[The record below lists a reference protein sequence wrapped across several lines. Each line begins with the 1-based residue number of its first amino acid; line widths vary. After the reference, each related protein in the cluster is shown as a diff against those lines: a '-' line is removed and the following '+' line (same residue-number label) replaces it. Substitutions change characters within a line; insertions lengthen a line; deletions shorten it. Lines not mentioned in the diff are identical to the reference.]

1 MRCPSCGA
9 TAAPAA
15 RFCDQCGGRLPG
27 AEPRLATAAG
37 DRRIVSALFA
47 DLVDYV
53 RMVAEHDAEDVKQ
66 RVDAALGAMVDA
78 VRRFDGTVEKFIG
91 DAIFAVFGYPRAHDD
106 DALRAAL
113 CAIAIR
119 EGLRALGPWADGEHL
134 QVRIGVA
141 TGEVVAARRPD
152 DGSSGASLTGPAV
165 VTAARIQDIAQPG
178 EILLDAA
185 TVSAIRRRVELE
197 DRGPVV
203 LRGHPAAVRVH
214 ALVGAP
220 RALRSWDPPRGR
232 LIGRTAERAQLRA
245 AIEATVKS
253 GRGRTIIVA
262 GEAGAGKSRLVADLE
277 TDALAAG
284 LRWTWTENVSY
295 ESGEPY
301 RFVRAFAQA
310 VADEEGLDSGA
321 LARRLLFTPDR
332 DPAASAR
339 MTGAIAAV
347 ARDAAFSGWE
357 ADIPS
362 APTDPVEVAGGIGE
376 TVEAY
381 IRALAA
387 LRGPRV
393 AVVEDLHWLDRSS
406 EVAVGALVRLSGE
419 VPFVVVLTA
428 RPGSLPDWASMPHVT
443 RIDLAGLDAGETEVL
458 AADVAGGELL
468 RHDALRIHERTAGN
482 PLFVGETI
490 RAALADG
497 SLAIR
502 DGRFALLDRRRSDV
516 PLTLRALLG
525 ARIDALTEDAREVLG
540 VASVIGI
547 TFSTAIVDELVDGHA
562 SRPILLGLAEAA
574 LVVPLEPSDSWRFS
588 HALIHDAAYV
598 GLLASRRRALHARLA
613 TYLESAEPVAP
624 LGVIGGHWAAA
635 ARPDRA
641 IPALVAAAEQ
651 ALAVGATA
659 EAAGFWLAAAEATA
673 EVEEKTEYRRRSAAA
688 ERGS

>member
-1 MRCPSCGA
+1 MS
-9 TAAPAA
+9 
-15 RFCDQCGGRLPG
+15 
-27 AEPRLATAAG
+27 G
-37 DRRIVSALFA
+37 DRRIVTALFA

-78 VRRFDGTVEKFIG
+78 VQRFDGTVEKFIG
-91 DAIFAVFGYPRAHDD
+91 DAVFAVFGYPRAHDD

-113 CAIAIR
+113 CSIAIR
-119 EGLRALGPWADGEHL
+119 DALRDLGPWRDGERL
-134 QVRIGVA
+134 QVRVGVA
-141 TGEVVAARRPD
+141 TGEVVAARRSD
-152 DGSSGASLTGPAV
+152 AQMGGASLTGPAV
-165 VTAARIQDIAQPG
+165 VTAARIQDVARPG

-197 DRGPVV
+197 DRGPIV
-203 LRGHPAAVRVH
+203 LRGHPAAVRIH

-232 LIGRTAERAQLRA
+232 FIGRAAELALLRA
-245 AIEATVKS
+245 AIDATVAS
-253 GRGRTIIVA
+253 GRGRAIVVT
-262 GEAGAGKSRLVADLE
+262 GEAGVGKSRLVAELE

-284 LRWTWTENVSY
+284 LPWTWIENLSY
-295 ESGEPY
+295 ESGEPF

-310 VADEEGLDSGA
+310 VADEEGVDSGT
-321 LARRLLFTPDR
+321 LTRRLLFTPER

-339 MTGAIAAV
+339 MAAAIAAV

-357 ADIPS
+357 AEIPG
-362 APTDPVEVAGGIGE
+362 APTDPAEIAGGVAE
-376 TVEAY
+376 TVVAY
-381 IRALAA
+381 LRALAD

-406 EVAVGALVRLSGE
+406 EAAVDALVRLAES
-419 VPFVVVLTA
+419 VPFVVLVTV
-428 RPGSLPDWASMPHVT
+428 RPGGLPEWAELPHVT
-443 RIDLAGLDAGETEVL
+443 RLDLGGLDAAETERL
-458 AADVAGGELL
+458 AADVAGAELV
-468 RHDALRIHERTAGN
+468 RHDAARIHERTGGN

-497 SLAIR
+497 SLAMR
-502 DGRFALLDRRRSDV
+502 DGRFALLDRREGDV
-516 PLTLRALLG
+516 PMTLRALLG
-525 ARIDALTEDAREVLG
+525 ARIDALTDDAREVLG

-547 TFSTAIVDELVDGHA
+547 TFSTALVEQLLDGYSA
-562 SRPILLGLAEAA
+562 GATLQGLAEAS
-574 LVVPLEPSDSWRFS
+574 LVVPLDPSETWRFS

-613 TYLESAEPVAP
+613 TYLETAEPPGP
-624 LGVIGGHWAAA
+624 LGAIGGHWAAA

-641 IPALVAAAEQ
+641 VPALVAAAEQ

-659 EAAGFWLAAAEATA
+659 EAAAFWLGAAESATDA
-673 EVEEKTEYRRRSAAA
+673 EEEAEYRRRSAAA
-688 ERGS
+688 AELGT